1 LDEAFV
7 TSFTRRVSLHN
18 CISHGS
24 KLFEMPLGHR
34 GKSTE
39 VYRHMIDGRLFV
51 LHKGR
56 RVPLNE
62 VDLEKNAHT
71 KRAASITSDRPK
83 KPRTTAADVAFERD
97 NPPLTDPDGNYR
109 GDEE

>member
-1 LDEAFV
+1 
-7 TSFTRRVSLHN
+7 
-18 CISHGS
+18 
-24 KLFEMPLGHR
+24 
-34 GKSTE
+34 
-39 VYRHMIDGRLFV
+39 MIDGRLFV